1 VDDALPPQDVGV
13 LGHAWALTVLKNVAF
28 DRVDRFNALLR
39 ANPGLTPR
47 VLSRR
52 LRELCAEG
60 ILVRREDGRA
70 VSYGLTG
77 KGEDAAFI
85 LLALLRMSQ
94 RHPAAGTPAPTAAAA
109 TRPPKYRD
117 G

>member
-1 VDDALPPQDVGV
+1 VDGAIPPQDVGV

-28 DRVDRFNALLR
+28 DRVDRFNAMLR

-60 ILVRREDGRA
+60 ILVRREEGRA
-70 VSYGLTG
+70 VSYGLTA

-94 RHPAAGTPAPTAAAA
+94 RHQRNPAPSDA
-109 TRPPKYRD
+109 TS
-117 G
+117 